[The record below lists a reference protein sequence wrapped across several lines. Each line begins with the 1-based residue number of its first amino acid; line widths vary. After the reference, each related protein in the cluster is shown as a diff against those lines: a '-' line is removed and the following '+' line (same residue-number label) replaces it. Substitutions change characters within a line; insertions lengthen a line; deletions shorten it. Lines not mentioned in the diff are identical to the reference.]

1 MEIEAFDII
10 GISTRTTNANGQSAV
25 DVERLW
31 GRFWGEEIQNKIP
44 NALNE
49 EIYAVYTDYESDYQG
64 AYTMI
69 IGCAVSSVEEVPEG
83 MVAHRIARDTYE
95 KFVSK
100 GPMPQAILATWMDIW
115 QNDATLNRA
124 YRADFTVHGKKYFD
138 GDQAEVETFLS
149 IKNP

>member
-31 GRFWGEEIQNKIP
+31 GRFWGEEIQKKIP

-83 MVAHRIARDTYE
+83 MVAQRIATDTYE

-115 QNDATLNRA
+115 KNDATLNRA